1 MTSDKRHFFTKEEL
15 KHLKY
20 RLITEGHT
28 PDEAQKRIKELIE
41 AQKSMAELETF
52 RRKSKNI

>member
-1 MTSDKRHFFTKEEL
+1 MTNTKRHFFTKEEL

-20 RLITEGHT
+20 RLIKGGHT
-28 PDEAQKRIKELIE
+28 PDEAQKRIKELID

-52 RRKSKNI
+52 RRKSKDI